1 MGQRAS
7 DTRGITC
14 EDVVVPEEDVLL
26 GKGACFKVAMGAFN
40 NTRMLVA
47 ASANGI
53 NQRPLDESTKY
64 AAERKAFRTAT
75 IYHQPVSFHAGRHG
89 DWGGGLQAGLHE
101 VGLDGGTRNTFYASI
116 DQ

>member
-26 GKGACFKVAMGAFN
+26 GMGACFKVAMGAFN
-40 NTRMLVA
+40 KTRMLVA

-64 AAERKAFRTAT
+64 AAERKAFGTAT
-75 IYHQPVSFHAGRHG
+75 IYHQPVSRWLA
-89 DWGGGLQAGLHE
+89 DMAIGGE
-101 VGLDGGTRNTFYASI
+101 ASRLACMKSA
-116 DQ
+116 